1 MTDRK
6 FFLAIEGLDG
16 SGKSEISIRLN
27 HLLSMT
33 LGDSVK
39 LTFEP
44 HDPSCAGLFIRQV
57 LMKRIRRVSDK
68 TLALAFAANRLDH
81 CDREI
86 SPFLDTGDER
96 FLICDR
102 YYLSSLAYQTTEEI
116 PIEEVFLYN
125 AKARRPDLTIFLD
138 ASNETCYERM
148 KRREES
154 KELFEQNLNEA
165 RHKYQTAI
173 RYLREKHGERIFE
186 IDANPGIDEVLN
198 QILEIVAR
206 EAPGWLQIQSVLSM
220 DLLPNVFTL
229 GDHRELT
236 IPDLVAE
243 LQEIWNQGPLF
254 SLNDLEETIGILR
267 DEIDRRVTS
276 LSYDSLGSLFLDY
289 LERSG
294 YRLVGKLAWS
304 DLDAYQ
310 LEYSMPMNLTQ
321 RGVAMLLGEAQRYD
335 LILKKVST
343 IEELSD
349 FLFVFQPSKQNGKDY
364 YYERDS
370 LKYANGS
377 KSLSPAT
384 RLIGKEELA
393 WAILSEAMKL
403 LYEEHSNTLSAN
415 PNLRSVFRERMASIG
430 AHGK

>member
-6 FFLAIEGLDG
+6 FFLVIEGLDG
-16 SGKSEISIRLN
+16 SGKTELSIRLN

-33 LGDSVK
+33 LGENAK

-44 HDPSCAGLFIRQV
+44 HDPSCVGLFIRQV
-57 LMKRIRRVSDK
+57 LMKRIKRVSDK

-86 SPFLDTGDER
+86 SPFLDTGKER

-116 PIEEVFLYN
+116 PIEEVYLYN
-125 AKARRPDLTIFLD
+125 NKARRPDLTIFLD
-138 ASNETCYERM
+138 ASNDVCYARM

-154 KELFEQNLNEA
+154 KELFEQNLNKT

-173 RYLREKHGERIFE
+173 RYLREKHGEKILE
-186 IDANPGIDEVLN
+186 INADPSIDDVLN
-198 QILEIVAR
+198 QIVEILTR

-229 GDHRELT
+229 GAHRELT
-236 IPDLVAE
+236 IHDLVEE
-243 LQEIWNQGPLF
+243 LQDIWNQGPIF
-254 SLNDLEETIGILR
+254 SPSDLEESIALLR
-267 DEIDRRVTS
+267 DEIDRRVAS
-276 LSYDSLGSLFLDY
+276 MSYNSLGSLFLDS

-294 YRLVGKLAWS
+294 YTILDKLAWS

-310 LEYSMPMNLTQ
+310 LEYSMPRDLTQ

-335 LILKKVST
+335 MIMKKAST

-349 FLFVFQPSKQNGKDY
+349 FLFVFQPSRQNGKDY
-364 YYERDS
+364 YYERDL

-377 KSLSPAT
+377 RSLSPAT

-393 WAILSEAMKL
+393 SAILSEAIKMF
-403 LYEEHSNTLSAN
+403 YEEHINTLEAI
-415 PNLRSVFRERMASIG
+415 PNLRSVFKQYITSLEPPG
-430 AHGK
+430 